1 MKIAGILFDK
11 DGTLLDFNEFWV
23 PAAQR
28 VIRRIFSDYRISDTS
43 IHAEKALHSIGI
55 VENKVLPDGSF
66 AWKPY
71 RDIADDLKPA
81 LESMEAG
88 LYVDAEDLTNK
99 LVRYFEEESLAGN
112 DNIKG
117 TADLPVIL
125 NQLWEKGI
133 QLGIATTDTYHAAV
147 NCLKE
152 LHILPFFTFFAADQM
167 PEPVPLKPDG
177 RIILRAAEQWHA
189 APGSILVVGDA
200 LNDMKFAHNGGAIA
214 VGVLSGVS
222 SREQLQSA
230 ADDIID
236 SVADLPAFIQ
246 RLEQEGS

>member
-1 MKIAGILFDK
+1 M
-11 DGTLLDFNEFWV
+11 TLTNSGFLQHNASSGAFF
-23 PAAQR
+23 
-28 VIRRIFSDYRISDTS
+28 RITGYQIDTS

-125 NQLWEKGI
+125 
-133 QLGIATTDTYHAAV
+133 D
-147 NCLKE
+147 
-152 LHILPFFTFFAADQM
+152 
-167 PEPVPLKPDG
+167 
-177 RIILRAAEQWHA
+177 
-189 APGSILVVGDA
+189 
-200 LNDMKFAHNGGAIA
+200 
-214 VGVLSGVS
+214 
-222 SREQLQSA
+222 
-230 ADDIID
+230 
-236 SVADLPAFIQ
+236 
-246 RLEQEGS
+246 

>member
-23 PAAQR
+23 PAA
-28 VIRRIFSDYRISDTS
+28 RIFSDYRISDTS

-125 NQLWEKGI
+125 
-133 QLGIATTDTYHAAV
+133 D
-147 NCLKE
+147 
-152 LHILPFFTFFAADQM
+152 
-167 PEPVPLKPDG
+167 
-177 RIILRAAEQWHA
+177 
-189 APGSILVVGDA
+189 
-200 LNDMKFAHNGGAIA
+200 
-214 VGVLSGVS
+214 
-222 SREQLQSA
+222 
-230 ADDIID
+230 
-236 SVADLPAFIQ
+236 
-246 RLEQEGS
+246 

>member
-11 DGTLLDFNEFWV
+11 AGTLLDFNEFWV

-81 LESMEAG
+81 LEFMEAG

-112 DNIKG
+112 DNKG
-117 TADLPVIL
+117 HCRSAGHFGLAAGEGHSAWNRYNRYLSCSGELSERTACAFLFYFI
-125 NQLWEKGI
+125 
-133 QLGIATTDTYHAAV
+133 
-147 NCLKE
+147 
-152 LHILPFFTFFAADQM
+152 
-167 PEPVPLKPDG
+167 
-177 RIILRAAEQWHA
+177 RLR
-189 APGSILVVGDA
+189 
-200 LNDMKFAHNGGAIA
+200 
-214 VGVLSGVS
+214 
-222 SREQLQSA
+222 
-230 ADDIID
+230 
-236 SVADLPAFIQ
+236 
-246 RLEQEGS
+246 

>member
-11 DGTLLDFNEFWV
+11 DGPLLDFNEFWV

-125 NQLWEKGI
+125 
-133 QLGIATTDTYHAAV
+133 D
-147 NCLKE
+147 
-152 LHILPFFTFFAADQM
+152 
-167 PEPVPLKPDG
+167 
-177 RIILRAAEQWHA
+177 
-189 APGSILVVGDA
+189 
-200 LNDMKFAHNGGAIA
+200 
-214 VGVLSGVS
+214 
-222 SREQLQSA
+222 
-230 ADDIID
+230 
-236 SVADLPAFIQ
+236 
-246 RLEQEGS
+246 